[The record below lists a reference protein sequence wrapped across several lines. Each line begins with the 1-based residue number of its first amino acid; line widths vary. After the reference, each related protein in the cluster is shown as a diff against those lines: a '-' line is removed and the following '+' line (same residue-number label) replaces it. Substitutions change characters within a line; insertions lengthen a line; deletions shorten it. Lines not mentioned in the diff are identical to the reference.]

1 LGFQNTQSSRPAVIT
16 MMRSHM
22 GHTTLGSEIPAGV
35 GSGGQRPW
43 HWLEG
48 ERRVVY
54 PSETKHDS
62 ARQFM
67 KFGGKPKNRIK
78 MPAEKNVE
86 NRRRTH

>member
-1 LGFQNTQSSRPAVIT
+1 

-35 GSGGQRPW
+35 GSGGQRRW
-43 HWLEG
+43 DGLEG

-67 KFGGKPKNRIK
+67 EFGGEPKIRIQ
-78 MPAEKNVE
+78 MTAEKNVE
-86 NRRRTH
+86 NRCRTH